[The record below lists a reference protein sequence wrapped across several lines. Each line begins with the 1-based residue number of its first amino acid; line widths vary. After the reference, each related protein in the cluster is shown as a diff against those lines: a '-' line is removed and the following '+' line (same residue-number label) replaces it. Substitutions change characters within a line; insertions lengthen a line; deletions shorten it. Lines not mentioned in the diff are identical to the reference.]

1 MNQPLRCIRPFS
13 LGYLYL
19 YLIIIIIF
27 ISQSIIEN
35 VHTKY
40 LIKTVNYKYVY
51 IYIFSICIGI
61 LLIN

>member
-1 MNQPLRCIRPFS
+1 MNEPLRCIRPFS
-13 LGYLYL
+13 LGYLYP

-40 LIKTVNYKYVY
+40 LIKTLITNMYIY
-51 IYIFSICIGI
+51 IYIFS
-61 LLIN
+61 LYV

>member
-1 MNQPLRCIRPFS
+1 MNEPLRCIRPFS

-40 LIKTVNYKYVY
+40 LIKTVNLLQICIY
-51 IYIFSICIGI
+51 IYIFS
-61 LLIN
+61 LYV